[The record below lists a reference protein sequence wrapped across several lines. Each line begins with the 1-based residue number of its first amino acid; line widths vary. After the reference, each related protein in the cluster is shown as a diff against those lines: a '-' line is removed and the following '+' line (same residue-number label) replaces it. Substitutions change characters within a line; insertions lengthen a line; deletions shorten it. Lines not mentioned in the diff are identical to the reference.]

1 MNLDKRLGKVQSMK
15 FLQSIG
21 VLSLILLLAVSCKS
35 SNNSISGM
43 QNLHKKWMLV
53 EYKDFTKEE
62 LVRLEAHIDLTKN
75 AESPNHYTA
84 KMGCNGMFFTA
95 EFNKGI
101 AKISDVGS
109 TMMFCDG
116 KMKLEQSFGKYFP
129 TLNQF
134 KIEGHFLTLSNANG
148 EKMKFVETDWD

>member
-1 MNLDKRLGKVQSMK
+1 
-15 FLQSIG
+15 
-21 VLSLILLLAVSCKS
+21 
-35 SNNSISGM
+35 
-43 QNLHKKWMLV
+43 
-53 EYKDFTKEE
+53 
-62 LVRLEAHIDLTKN
+62 
-75 AESPNHYTA
+75 
-84 KMGCNGMFFTA
+84 MGCNGMFFTA

-116 KMKLEQSFGKYFP
+116 KMKLEQSFGKDFP